1 MLATLVALIDR
12 RGRRVPLLYGRRTKK
27 MLLRKKLMVLMGT
40 ALMMVMMLA
49 LASPA
54 FATHCVNDHKP
65 QGAGTEAFEHNGGRA
80 GFVDIS
86 QFGGPKVDVFLHP
99 SRGSLPEGAH
109 ESQGWSELEF

>member
-1 MLATLVALIDR
+1 
-12 RGRRVPLLYGRRTKK
+12 
-27 MLLRKKLMVLMGT
+27 MLLRKKLTVLVGT

-65 QGAGTEAFEHNGGRA
+65 LGAGEAAFEHNGGRA

-86 QFGGPKVDVFLHP
+86 QFGGPQVDVFLHP
-99 SRGSLPEGAH
+99 HFGSLPEGAH
-109 ESQGWSELEF
+109 ESQGWSELGEE

>member
-1 MLATLVALIDR
+1 M
-12 RGRRVPLLYGRRTKK
+12 
-27 MLLRKKLMVLMGT
+27 LRKKLAVLVGT

-65 QGAGTEAFEHNGGRA
+65 LGAGEEGFEHNGGTA

-86 QFGGPKVDVFLHP
+86 TVFPGAPQVDVFVHP
-99 SRGSLPEGAH
+99 SASQEIPGLGAPGQFNGAAQDGNLPEGAH
-109 ESQGWSELEF
+109 QSAGWTELGEE